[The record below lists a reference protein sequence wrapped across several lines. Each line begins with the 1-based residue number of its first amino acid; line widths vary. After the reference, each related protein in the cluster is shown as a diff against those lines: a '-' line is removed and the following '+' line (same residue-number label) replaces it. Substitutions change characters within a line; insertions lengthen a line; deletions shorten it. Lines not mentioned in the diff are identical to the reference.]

1 MKPIPNYFPIFANG
15 TNHDD
20 MEILDRIIGE
30 IKDAFKYC
38 KARNKNKYYGDRFEE
53 WVVRNSNIQKVHP
66 GKGNPFWKLLEWRG
80 DKYIDGYS
88 PLSSSAPDLLL
99 ECLSGQSRSLYEPG
113 EIIAI
118 ECKWKSRTADFFLRP
133 EDIEK
138 YESYIRESSRYPIKC
153 LFYVF
158 GFGWSGDCP
167 EAVYVIP
174 AHKLYH
180 YDKDADKGQ
189 AITFLQKGNR
199 EVKAQAF
206 EKYRCAGPCLM
217 YRL

>member
-1 MKPIPNYFPIFANG
+1 
-15 TNHDD
+15 

-38 KARNKNKYYGDRFEE
+38 KTRSKNKYYGDRFEE
-53 WVVRNSNIQKVHP
+53 WVVRNSNIQKIHP
-66 GKGNPFWKLLEWRG
+66 GKGKPFWKLLEWRG

-99 ECLSGQSRSLYEPG
+99 ECLSDQNRPFYNLG

-118 ECKWKSRTADFFLRP
+118 ECKWKSKEADFFLKL

-138 YESYIRESSRYPIKC
+138 YETYVREYSRYPVKC

-158 GFGWSGDCP
+158 GFGWSDNGP
-167 EAVYVIP
+167 ETVYVIP
-174 AHKLYH
+174 SYKIYD
-180 YDKDADKGQ
+180 YDKTNDEAPT
-189 AITFLQKGNR
+189 ITFLCPNSRFDPKQDNTH
-199 EVKAQAF
+199 A
-206 EKYRCAGPCLM
+206 YR
-217 YRL
+217 

>member
-1 MKPIPNYFPIFANG
+1 
-15 TNHDD
+15 

-38 KARNKNKYYGDRFEE
+38 KTRSKHKYYGDRFEE
-53 WVVRNSNIQKVHP
+53 WVVRNSNIQKIHP
-66 GKGNPFWKLLEWRG
+66 GKGKPFWKLLEWRG

-99 ECLSGQSRSLYEPG
+99 ECLSDQNRPFYNLG

-118 ECKWKSRTADFFLRP
+118 ECKWKSKEADFFLKL

-138 YESYIRESSRYPIKC
+138 YETYVREYSRYPVKC

-158 GFGWSGDCP
+158 GFGWSDNGP
-167 EAVYVIP
+167 ETVYVIP
-174 AHKLYH
+174 SYKI
-180 YDKDADKGQ
+180 YDYEKTGDEAPI
-189 AITFLQKGNR
+189 ITFLKKGSR
-199 EVKAQAF
+199 EEKAKLF
-206 EKYRCAGPCLM
+206 EKYKCAGPCVM
-217 YRL
+217 YRI